1 MKVQIMTNT
10 KFGNGKKLAEL
21 LKDEF
26 SADDE
31 VTVADVKEVSPET
44 VAKDVPDVLI
54 LGGAIRV
61 FKSDGKSKKWL
72 KQLDGLLK
80 KSGNKIKYGT
90 GFLTHAMPTDKV
102 QGMANKYLAKI
113 ESSSIIEKTYH
124 ELLTPRVEGQQGPI
138 FSEDMEKAKTYIQD
152 FIKWMK

>member
-21 LKDEF
+21 LKAEF
-26 SADDE
+26 TAGDE
-31 VTVADVKEVSPET
+31 VTIADVKEVSPET

-72 KQLDGLLK
+72 KELDGLLK
-80 KSGNKIKYGT
+80 K
-90 GFLTHAMPTDKV
+90 
-102 QGMANKYLAKI
+102 
-113 ESSSIIEKTYH
+113 
-124 ELLTPRVEGQQGPI
+124 
-138 FSEDMEKAKTYIQD
+138 
-152 FIKWMK
+152 